1 MVDVESIANDAEVI
15 ICGFAFLK
23 KDEFIKIVDLNNA
36 HGVAVLKKDGSLIET
51 NMDAIELNIARGYL
65 SNALEYMNEAAY
77 A

>member
-36 HGVAVLKKDGSLIET
+36 HMHMLVMVSSLKRALQNFLLERTEI
-51 NMDAIELNIARGYL
+51 L
-65 SNALEYMNEAAY
+65 SFRIKVF
-77 A
+77 